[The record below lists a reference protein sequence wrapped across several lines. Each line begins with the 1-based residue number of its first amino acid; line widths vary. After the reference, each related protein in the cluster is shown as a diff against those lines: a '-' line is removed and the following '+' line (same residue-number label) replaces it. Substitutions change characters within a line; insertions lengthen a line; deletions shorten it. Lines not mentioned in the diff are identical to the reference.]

1 MVELGSRHALV
12 VISAIVFSFS
22 LLFSQEENVEETIT
36 LTSEQMIKLTEKI
49 EKLQH
54 DISIYKQIGIQD
66 SITIAKQDSLV
77 FVLNQKYDLCD
88 ARLKEVEPKWYENK
102 WLYLL
107 IGAFS
112 VKSIDEAL
120 QKID

>member
-1 MVELGSRHALV
+1 MYKLFL
-12 VISAIVFSFS
+12 I
-22 LLFSQEENVEETIT
+22 LLFSFVFTQEPCIGTCMSEED
-36 LTSEQMIKLTEKI
+36 MIQLAKNI
-49 EKLQH
+49 EKLES
-54 DISIYKQIGIQD
+54 DISIYIKIMEQD
-66 SITIAKQDSLV
+66 SITITKQDSLIL
-77 FVLNQKYDLCD
+77 VLNQKYDLCD

-112 VKSIDEAL
+112 VKSIDEAF

>member
-1 MVELGSRHALV
+1 MKFKMFMLVLFISFIIPQDSTSVVCNGVCLSEVE
-12 VISAIVFSFS
+12 VIELA
-22 LLFSQEENVEETIT
+22 Q
-36 LTSEQMIKLTEKI
+36 KI
-49 EKLQH
+49 EKLES
-54 DISIYKQIGIQD
+54 DISIYMKIMKQD
-66 SITIAKQDSLV
+66 SITITQQDSLI

>member
-1 MVELGSRHALV
+1 VYKLFL
-12 VISAIVFSFS
+12 I
-22 LLFSQEENVEETIT
+22 LLFSFVFTQEPCIGTCMSEED
-36 LTSEQMIKLTEKI
+36 MIQLAKNI
-49 EKLQH
+49 EKLES
-54 DISIYKQIGIQD
+54 DISIYIKIMEQD
-66 SITIAKQDSLV
+66 SITITKQDSLIL
-77 FVLNQKYDLCD
+77 VLNQKYDLCD

-112 VKSIDEAL
+112 VKSIDEAF

>member
-1 MVELGSRHALV
+1 LVGLGNRHALV
-12 VISAIVFSFS
+12 VISAIIFSFS
-22 LLFSQEENVEETIT
+22 LLFSQEDVEETIT
-36 LTSEQMIKLTEKI
+36 LTPEQMIKLTEKI

-54 DISIYKQIGIQD
+54 DISIYKQLSIQD
-66 SITIAKQDSLV
+66 SITISNQDSLY
-77 FVLNQKYDLCD
+77 LICNQKYELCD

-112 VKSIDEAL
+112 VKSIDEAFDKL
-120 QKID
+120 D

>member
-1 MVELGSRHALV
+1 MYKLFL
-12 VISAIVFSFS
+12 I
-22 LLFSQEENVEETIT
+22 LLFSFVFTQEPCIGTCMSEED
-36 LTSEQMIKLTEKI
+36 MIQLAKNI
-49 EKLQH
+49 EKLES
-54 DISIYKQIGIQD
+54 DISIYIKIMEQD
-66 SITIAKQDSLV
+66 SITISKQDSLIL
-77 FVLNQKYDLCD
+77 VLNQKYDLCD

-112 VKSIDEAL
+112 VKSIDEAF

>member
-1 MVELGSRHALV
+1 MYKLFLV
-12 VISAIVFSFS
+12 
-22 LLFSQEENVEETIT
+22 LLFSFVFTQEPCVGTCM
-36 LTSEQMIKLTEKI
+36 SEDDMIQLAKNI
-49 EKLQH
+49 EKLES
-54 DISIYKQIGIQD
+54 DISIYIKIMEQD
-66 SITIAKQDSLV
+66 SITITKQDSLIL
-77 FVLNQKYDLCD
+77 VLNQKYDLCD

-112 VKSIDEAL
+112 VKSIDEAF

>member
-1 MVELGSRHALV
+1 MVGLGNHHALV
-12 VISAIVFSFS
+12 VISAIIFSFS
-22 LLFSQEENVEETIT
+22 LLFSQEEVVEETIT
-36 LTSEQMIKLTEKI
+36 LTPEQMIKLTEKI

-54 DISIYKQIGIQD
+54 DISIYKQISIQD
-66 SITIAKQDSLV
+66 SITISKQDSLYMIC
-77 FVLNQKYDLCD
+77 NQKYELCD

-112 VKSIDEAL
+112 VKSIDEAFDKL
-120 QKID
+120 D